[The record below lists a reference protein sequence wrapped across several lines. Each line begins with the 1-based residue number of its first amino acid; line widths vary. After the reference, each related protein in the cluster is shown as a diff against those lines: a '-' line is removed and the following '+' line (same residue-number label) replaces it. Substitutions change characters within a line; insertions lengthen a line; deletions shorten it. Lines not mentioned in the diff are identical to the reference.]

1 MQLDK
6 STAVMD
12 YKLVTAYE
20 SLRKRLLNAK
30 FNDRLDKPL
39 AFWAIASDR
48 RLPLAFMGRTLR
60 DLLNTPFDELFATAG
75 IGQKKIRTFL
85 MLLNR
90 AAQPKPI
97 GALVNEEEAYVDTAA
112 DAAKEQSGAVP
123 ASLVSEALWV
133 RWRATARKYRMEEE
147 PLGRFAASLLEMPR
161 VVWYKPLGEYVD
173 LSLQEIRSL
182 RTHGEKRVRAVLDVF
197 GNLHHI
203 LFNLDPEGPLA
214 VRVVPRLLIPVENW
228 VVHWLT
234 NAGIPSKRELQTSL
248 VEPLLEQVRIDA
260 GAPIA
265 KLAENRLQSQSG
277 SVRRAAYRMGLTRA
291 RVYQLLSEASEV
303 LILRWPAGPALC
315 AQLRAKMEAAGADR
329 ALLAWFDLAIEL
341 LLLRSTAN
349 LDDEEEP
356 ATTMTGGKAGREK
369 SAPVKSNHGKSSHGK
384 SSHGGN
390 GSSVNGHRNGHRSAT
405 KTAPRRRD

>member
-1 MQLDK
+1 MQLNK

-20 SLRKRLLNAK
+20 SLRKRLLTAK

-97 GALVNEEEAYVDTAA
+97 GALAEEEDAFADTAA
-112 DAAKEQSGAVP
+112 ETAKEQSRVVD

-133 RWRATARKYRMEEE
+133 RWRATIRKHRLEDE

-161 VVWYKPLGEYVD
+161 VVWYRPMGEYVD

-203 LFNLDPEGPLA
+203 LFNVDPEGPLT
-214 VRVVPRLLIPVENW
+214 VRIVPRQLIAVQNW
-228 VVHWLT
+228 LVHWLT
-234 NAGIPSKRELQTSL
+234 NVGIPSKRELQDSL
-248 VEPLLEQVRIDA
+248 VAPLLEQVRIDA

-277 SVRRAAYRMGLTRA
+277 SVRRAAHRMGLTRA

-303 LILRWPAGPALC
+303 LALRWPAGPALC
-315 AQLRAKMEAAGADR
+315 GQLRAKMEAAGADR
-329 ALLAWFDLAIEL
+329 ELLAWFDLAIEL
-341 LLLRSTAN
+341 LLLRSTAK
-349 LDDEEEP
+349 LDEEEEE
-356 ATTMTGGKAGREK
+356 ATAMGKSGSEK
-369 SAPVKSNHGKSSHGK
+369 SSQDKAARN
-384 SSHGGN
+384 GN
-390 GSSVNGHRNGHRSAT
+390 GSMHENGHRNGHRST
-405 KTAPRRRD
+405 TRTAPRRRD